1 MLSSTCLHVCHSHNA
16 EQHQWRQL
24 PYTSNMFQSP
34 NTSTLHHRCL
44 PNAEPYKDAGCP
56 KHTWASSPNG
66 ECHGLQSINFPR
78 TDEDVPPDVHRV
90 DADVEAPGWQAS
102 CQTQSTSQPV
112 RGCKAAHGW
121 GKGAADA
128 VMAHAPDQGEEP
140 HDEHGHQQHHLHASH
155 THRDVPSHMGMST
168 GTTNASLAIPGCP

>member
-1 MLSSTCLHVCHSHNA
+1 MPSSACLHVCHFHNA
-16 EQHQWRQL
+16 EQHQWRRL

-56 KHTWASSPNG
+56 KCTWASSPNG
-66 ECHGLQSINFPR
+66 EDPGPQSNSFPQ
-78 TDEDVPPDVHRV
+78 TDEDVPPDVHHV

-102 CQTQSTSQPV
+102 HQMQSMSKSV
-112 RGCKAAHGW
+112 HGCKAAHGQ

-128 VMAHAPDQGEEP
+128 VMAHTPDQGEKL
-140 HDEHGHQQHHLHASH
+140 HNEHKHQQHHPHASH
-155 THRDVPSHMGMST
+155 THGDVPSCMGMSAGTMNT
-168 GTTNASLAIPGCP
+168 GLAIPDCP